1 MIGQDLLTDL
11 NPPQREAVTHGEG
24 PMLVLAGAGSGKTR
38 VLTCRIA
45 WLVREMGAR
54 PSEIL
59 ALTFTNKAA
68 GEMKE
73 RVQGLLGQGT
83 ALWIGTF
90 HSIFARIL
98 RRDADLLGFN
108 QNYTIYDTDDGERV
122 VKNILK
128 ELPESFQKLKPR
140 QIRHKISRWKND
152 CRTPDDVRSGGGG
165 RNPED
170 ARIADIYERYE
181 RALRANNAMDFDDL
195 IVRPAELFRKAPE
208 VLERYRRKFRHILI
222 DEFQDTNRAQ
232 YTLVRMLTG
241 DPANLCVVGDDD
253 QSIYGWRGAEVR
265 NILEFDQN
273 YPGARVVRLEQNYRS
288 SGNILDVANSV
299 VTRNR
304 GRKPKKLWTEKGHGD
319 KAIVLQC
326 ANELDEADQVVTH
339 ARRVTDELGLAWRE
353 VAVLYRTN
361 AQSRVLEEAFNRNGV
376 KVVIIGGLRFYERK
390 EIKDLM
396 AYLKV
401 IVNPRD
407 STSLFRIIN
416 VPTRGIG
423 PATLSRLNQLAVARG
438 ESIYHVLGEADQA
451 DGLGGRVAGKVM
463 ELHTMFE
470 DLRETSRTQ
479 SAATVVQELIRRTR
493 YQESLSE
500 LDTIE
505 AQGRLEN
512 IQELVNAAEEFS
524 ERFSGEEGV
533 SCLEAWLAETS
544 LIAEIDFHR
553 ENDDCLTL
561 MTLHNAKGLEFPVVF
576 VTGVEENLLPISRAW
591 EDDDGDALEEE
602 RRLFYVGIT
611 RAKERV
617 YMSWAATRRRYG
629 DLVDS
634 GPSMFLRDI
643 PDELVENVASLRSK
657 AGSFGSYARRQ
668 AETFGR
674 GGRGVSPIGPQPPLF
689 GPAGSGGT
697 AKSNGEQRP
706 AASQSGPTF
715 VPDPGVDEPGYRKG
729 ERVVH
734 GTFGSGTIQEV
745 ITSMGDIR
753 VTVRFD
759 SGFSKKLVPRF
770 ARLLKE

>member
-1 MIGQDLLTDL
+1 MIGQDILTDL

-38 VLTCRIA
+38 VLTCRVA
-45 WLVREMGAR
+45 WLVREMGVR

-73 RVQGLLGQGT
+73 RVQGLIGQGS

-98 RRDADLLGFN
+98 RRDAELLGFDR
-108 QNYTIYDTDDGERV
+108 NYTIYDTDDGERV
-122 VKNILK
+122 IKNILK
-128 ELPESFQKLKPR
+128 ELPESFQALKPR
-140 QIRHKISRWKND
+140 QLRHKISRWKND
-152 CRTPDDVRSGGGG
+152 LRTPEDVRSGGG
-165 RNPED
+165 NPAD
-170 ARIADIYERYE
+170 IRIADIYERYE

-195 IVRPAELFRKAPE
+195 IIRPAELFRKAPE

-232 YTLVRMLTG
+232 YNLVRMLTG

-265 NILEFDQN
+265 NILDFEEQ

-288 SGNILDVANSV
+288 SGNILDVADAVVVRNS
-299 VTRNR
+299 

-319 KAIVLQC
+319 KAVVLQC

-339 ARRVTDELGLAWRE
+339 ARRVVDELGLAWRE

-376 KVVIIGGLRFYERK
+376 RVVIIGGLRFYERK

-401 IVNPRD
+401 IVNPSD

-423 PATLSRLNQLAVARG
+423 PATLSRLNQLAVGRG
-438 ESIYHVLGEADQA
+438 EPLYHVLGEADQA
-451 DGLGGRVAGKVM
+451 EGVGHKVAGRVM

-470 DLRETSRTQ
+470 DLRQASRSA
-479 SAATVVQELIRRTR
+479 SAAAVVQELIRRTR

-553 ENDDCLTL
+553 ADADCLTL
-561 MTLHNAKGLEFPVVF
+561 MTLHNAKGLEFPAVF

-591 EDDDGDALEEE
+591 EEDNDDALEEE
-602 RRLFYVGIT
+602 RRLFYVGVT

-617 YMSWAATRRRYG
+617 YLSWAATRRRYG
-629 DLVDS
+629 DLLDS

-643 PDELVENVASLRSK
+643 PAELVENVVSMRSQ
-657 AGSFGSYARRQ
+657 AGSFDTYARRQ
-668 AETFGR
+668 AKSFGR

-689 GPAGSGGT
+689 GPSRSGSGG
-697 AKSNGEQRP
+697 RHP
-706 AASQSGPTF
+706 AAAAAPTPSGPTF
-715 VPDPGVDEPGYRKG
+715 VPDPGVDEPSYRKG

-734 GTFGSGTIQEV
+734 GRFGSGTIQDV
-745 ITSMGDIR
+745 ISSMGDIR

-770 ARLLKE
+770 ARLLRE

>member
-11 NPPQREAVTHGEG
+11 NPPQLEAVTHGEG

-45 WLVREMGAR
+45 WLVRELGVR

-73 RVQGLLGQGT
+73 RVQGLLGQGS

-98 RRDADLLGFN
+98 RRDAELLGFN
-108 QNYTIYDTDDGERV
+108 QNYTIYDADDSERV
-122 VKNILK
+122 IKNILK

-140 QIRHKISRWKND
+140 QIKHKISRWKND
-152 CRTPDDVRSGGGG
+152 LRAPGDVSSGG
-165 RNPED
+165 NYDE

-195 IVRPAELFRKAPE
+195 IVRPSELFRKAPE
-208 VLERYRRKFRHILI
+208 VLERYRRKFKHILI

-232 YTLVRMLTG
+232 YNLVRMLTTE
-241 DPANLCVVGDDD
+241 PANLCVVGDDD

-265 NILEFDQN
+265 NILDFEQH
-273 YPGARVVRLEQNYRS
+273 YQGAKVVRLEQNYRS
-288 SGNILDVANSV
+288 SGNILDVSNAV
-299 VTRNR
+299 VTRNK

-319 KAIVLQC
+319 KAVVLQC

-361 AQSRVLEEAFNRNGV
+361 AQSRVLEEAFNRSGV

-401 IVNPRD
+401 IVNPQD

-423 PATLSRLNQLAVARG
+423 PATLSRLNQLAIGRG
-438 ESIYHVLGEADQA
+438 EPVYHVLGEADQA
-451 DGLGGRVAGKVM
+451 EGLGGKVAGKVI

-470 DLRETSRTQ
+470 DLRETSRTE
-479 SAATVVQELIRRTR
+479 SAATVVQQLISRTH

-544 LIAEIDFHR
+544 LIAEVDFHSKH
-553 ENDDCLTL
+553 DDCLTL
-561 MTLHNAKGLEFPVVF
+561 MTLHNAKGLEFPAVF
-576 VTGVEENLLPISRAW
+576 VTGVEENLLPISRVW
-591 EDDDGDALEEE
+591 EEEDNDALEEE

-611 RAKERV
+611 RAMERV
-617 YMSWAATRRRYG
+617 YLSWAATRRRYG
-629 DLVDS
+629 DLMDS

-643 PDELVENVASLRSK
+643 PDELVENVTSMRSQ
-657 AGSFGSYARRQ
+657 AGSLDSYTRRQ
-668 AETFGR
+668 AESFGR

-689 GPAGSGGT
+689 GPSRKSSGGNSST
-697 AKSNGEQRP
+697 PP
-706 AASQSGPTF
+706 AASESGPTF
-715 VPDPGVDEPGYRKG
+715 VPDPGVDEPGYHKG

-734 GTFGSGTIQEV
+734 GTFGSGTIQDV